1 MATLARTGDAGRPRR
16 RDAQRNRDALLAAA
30 RDVFA
35 EHGLEA
41 PLEEVARRAG
51 LAIGTLY
58 RHFATRSELVRA
70 IFAEKMRLWQDAA
83 ERAAQMDDAWEGF
96 RRFLEAMC
104 ELQADDRGFNDLAS
118 IRLPTSSYFDEE
130 QTRIAALS
138 NRIVERAQQQ
148 GTLRADVTSEDLVFV
163 IWAHSRII
171 HATHGI
177 APGAWR
183 RHLHLM
189 IDGFRADHSHPLP
202 EPPLTRDQLYQAM
215 LRLGGAEVYG
225 ASEKR
230 GN

>member
-1 MATLARTGDAGRPRR
+1 MTTVASTSDASRPRR

-58 RHFATRSELVRA
+58 RHFATRAELVRA
-70 IFAEKMRLWQDAA
+70 IFAEKMRLWRDAA
-83 ERAAQMDDAWEGF
+83 EQAAEMDDAWEGF
-96 RRFLEAMC
+96 WCFLETMC

-130 QTRIAALS
+130 QTHIAVLAD
-138 NRIVERAQQQ
+138 RIVERAQRH
-148 GTLRADVTSEDLVFV
+148 GALRADVTAQDLVFV
-163 IWAHSRII
+163 VWAHSRII

-183 RHLHLM
+183 RYLHLM
-189 IDGFRADHSHPLP
+189 LDGFRADRCHPLP

-215 LRLGGAEVYG
+215 LRLGGADVRETP
-225 ASEKR
+225 AK
-230 GN
+230 